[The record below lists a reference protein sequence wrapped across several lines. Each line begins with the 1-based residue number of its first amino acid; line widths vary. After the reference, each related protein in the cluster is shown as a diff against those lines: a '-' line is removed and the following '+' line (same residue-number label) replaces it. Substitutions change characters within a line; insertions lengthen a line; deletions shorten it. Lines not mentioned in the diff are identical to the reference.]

1 MNIKDVKSVGIIGGG
16 PGGLML
22 GLLLQQQ
29 GFEVSIF
36 EKAGLDVN
44 RDRGGSLDIHEES
57 GQLPL
62 KETGIINRF
71 RELARF
77 EGEDTRVLDKNG
89 KVYYEE
95 TADPE
100 VEGGRPEIDRGELCD
115 IISEQLSEGTVIYG
129 KAFESLRR
137 LDNGQVEVSFV
148 EGDTAEFDFVVGADG
163 AFSKVRP
170 YLANVDVEYNG
181 ISMVELNV
189 EDAYNQYPDL
199 AAFNKNGKMMAFGD
213 HKAILGQVNGDGRI
227 KVYMSYQM
235 DYEEFEKF
243 KGMSKSEIKEQ
254 LLQDFSDWDEDLK
267 KYIEYAGDDMLLR
280 RIYKLPIGF
289 KWENQ
294 SNLTLIGDAAHLMS
308 PFAGEGVNMAFYDAY
323 LLAKALKE
331 NNNLQDALKEY
342 EASMYEASE
351 QSASESQ
358 ANLEEMFG
366 DDAAQKFGDFFNHI
380 GELFE
385 EHQAQKLDNK

>member
-62 KETGIINRF
+62 KETGIIDRF

-148 EGDTAEFDFVVGADG
+148 KGDTAEFDFVVGADG

-189 EDAYNQYPDL
+189 EDAYKQYPDL
-199 AAFNKNGKMMAFGD
+199 AGFNKNGKMMAFGD

-267 KYIEYAGDDMLLR
+267 KYIEYAGDDVLLR

-342 EASMYEASE
+342 EACMYEASE

>member
-1 MNIKDVKSVGIIGGG
+1 MNIKDVKRVGIIGGG

-29 GFEVSIF
+29 GFKVNIF
-36 EKAGLDVN
+36 EKAGLEVN
-44 RDRGGSLDIHEES
+44 ADRGGSLDIHEES

-62 KETGIINRF
+62 KETGIIDKF
-71 RELARF
+71 KELARF

-115 IISEQLSEGTVIYG
+115 LISEQLHDHTVIYD
-129 KAFESLRR
+129 KAFKGLTH
-137 LDNGQVEVSFV
+137 LDNNQIEVEFDDAS
-148 EGDTAEFDFVVGADG
+148 TMTFDFVVGADG

-189 EDAYNQYPDL
+189 EDVFNQYPDL
-199 AAFNKNGKMMAFGD
+199 AQFNKNGKMMAFGD

-227 KVYMSYQM
+227 KVYMSYRM
-235 DYEEFEKF
+235 DYDEFDQF
-243 KGMSKSEIKEQ
+243 KAMSKAEIKEQ
-254 LLQDFSDWDEDLK
+254 LLNDFSDWDADLK
-267 KYIEYAGDDMLLR
+267 KYIEYAGDDLLLR

-294 SNLTLIGDAAHLMS
+294 ANLTLIGDAAHLMS

-323 LLAKALKE
+323 LLAKAIKAHDELK
-331 NNNLQDALKEY
+331 DALQAY
-342 EASMYEASE
+342 EATMYETSQ
-351 QSASESQ
+351 QSVSESQ

-366 DDAAQKFGDFFNHI
+366 DNAAQKFGDFFNQV

-385 EHQAQKLDNK
+385 EHQNQQ

>member
-1 MNIKDVKSVGIIGGG
+1 MNIKDVKRVGIIGGG

-29 GFEVSIF
+29 GFKVNIF
-36 EKAGLDVN
+36 EKAGLEVN
-44 RDRGGSLDIHEES
+44 ADRGGSLDIHEES

-62 KETGIINRF
+62 KETGIIDKF
-71 RELARF
+71 KELARF

-115 IISEQLSEGTVIYG
+115 LISEQLHDHTVIYD
-129 KAFESLRR
+129 KAFKGLTH
-137 LDNGQVEVSFV
+137 LDNNQIEVEFDDAS
-148 EGDTAEFDFVVGADG
+148 TMTFDFVVGADG

-189 EDAYNQYPDL
+189 EDVFNQYPDL
-199 AAFNKNGKMMAFGD
+199 AQFNKNGKMMAFGD

-227 KVYMSYQM
+227 KVYMSYRM
-235 DYEEFEKF
+235 DYDEFDQF
-243 KGMSKSEIKEQ
+243 KAMSKAEIKEQ
-254 LLQDFSDWDEDLK
+254 LLNDFSDWDADLK
-267 KYIEYAGDDMLLR
+267 KYIEYAGDDLLLR

-294 SNLTLIGDAAHLMS
+294 ANLTLIGDAAHLMS

-323 LLAKALKE
+323 LLAKAIKAHDELK
-331 NNNLQDALKEY
+331 DALQAY
-342 EASMYEASE
+342 EATMYETSQ

-366 DDAAQKFGDFFNHI
+366 DNAAQKFGDFFNQV

-385 EHQAQKLDNK
+385 EHQNQQ

>member
-1 MNIKDVKSVGIIGGG
+1 MNIKDVKRVGIIGGG

-29 GFEVSIF
+29 GFKVNIF
-36 EKAGLDVN
+36 EKAGLEVN
-44 RDRGGSLDIHEES
+44 ADRGGSLDIHEES

-62 KETGIINRF
+62 KETGIIDKF
-71 RELARF
+71 KELARF

-100 VEGGRPEIDRGELCD
+100 VEGDRPEIDRGELCD
-115 IISEQLSEGTVIYG
+115 LISEQLHDHTVIYD
-129 KAFESLRR
+129 KAFKGLTH
-137 LDNGQVEVSFV
+137 LDNNQIEVEFDDAS
-148 EGDTAEFDFVVGADG
+148 TMTFDFVVGADE

-189 EDAYNQYPDL
+189 EDVFNQYPDL
-199 AAFNKNGKMMAFGD
+199 AQFNKNGKMMAFGD

-227 KVYMSYQM
+227 KVYMSYRM
-235 DYEEFEKF
+235 DYDEFDQF
-243 KGMSKSEIKEQ
+243 KAMSKAEIKEQ
-254 LLQDFSDWDEDLK
+254 LLNDFSDWDADLK
-267 KYIEYAGDDMLLR
+267 KYIEYAGDDLLLR

-294 SNLTLIGDAAHLMS
+294 ANLTLIGDAAHLMS

-323 LLAKALKE
+323 LLAKAIKAHDELK
-331 NNNLQDALKEY
+331 DALQAY
-342 EASMYEASE
+342 EATMYETSQ

-366 DDAAQKFGDFFNHI
+366 DNAAQKFGDFFNQV

-385 EHQAQKLDNK
+385 EHQNQQ

>member
-1 MNIKDVKSVGIIGGG
+1 MNIKDVKRVGIIGGG

-29 GFEVSIF
+29 GFKVNIF
-36 EKAGLDVN
+36 EKAGLEVN
-44 RDRGGSLDIHEES
+44 ADRGGSLDIHEES

-62 KETGIINRF
+62 KETGIIDKF
-71 RELARF
+71 KELARF

-115 IISEQLSEGTVIYG
+115 LISEQLHDHTVIYD
-129 KAFESLRR
+129 KAFKGLTH
-137 LDNGQVEVSFV
+137 LDNNQIEVEFDDAS
-148 EGDTAEFDFVVGADG
+148 TMTFDFVVGADE

-189 EDAYNQYPDL
+189 EDVFNQYPDL
-199 AAFNKNGKMMAFGD
+199 AQFNKNGKMMAFGD

-227 KVYMSYQM
+227 KVYMSYRM
-235 DYEEFEKF
+235 DYDEFDQF
-243 KGMSKSEIKEQ
+243 KAMSKAEIKEQ
-254 LLQDFSDWDEDLK
+254 LLNDFSDWDADLK
-267 KYIEYAGDDMLLR
+267 KYIEYAGDDLLLR

-294 SNLTLIGDAAHLMS
+294 ANLTLIGDAAHLMS

-323 LLAKALKE
+323 LLAKAIKAHDELK
-331 NNNLQDALKEY
+331 DALQAY
-342 EASMYEASE
+342 EATMYETSQ

-366 DDAAQKFGDFFNHI
+366 DNAAQKFGDFFNQV

-385 EHQAQKLDNK
+385 EHQNQQ

>member
-1 MNIKDVKSVGIIGGG
+1 MNIKDVKNVGIIGGG

-29 GFEVSIF
+29 GFDVKIF

-44 RDRGGSLDIHEES
+44 ADRGGSLDIHEES

-62 KETGIINRF
+62 KETGMIDKF
-71 RELARF
+71 KELARF
-77 EGEDTRVLDKNG
+77 EGEDTRVLDKDGN
-89 KVYYEE
+89 VYYEE

-115 IISEQLSEGTVIYG
+115 IIAERLNKDTVVYN
-129 KAFESLRR
+129 KAFKSLTR
-137 LDNGQVEVSFV
+137 LDNDQIKVTF
-148 EGDTAEFDFVVGADG
+148 GDDSSETFDFVIGADG
-163 AFSKVRP
+163 AFSKVRS

-189 EDAYNQYPDL
+189 EDVYNEHPDL
-199 AAFNKNGKMMAFGD
+199 AKFNKNGKMMAFGD
-213 HKAILGQVNGDGRI
+213 NKAILGQVNGDGRI

-235 DYEEFEKF
+235 DYDEFDKF
-243 KGMSKSEIKEQ
+243 KAMSKTEIKEQ
-254 LLQDFSDWDEDLK
+254 LLKDFSDWNAVLK
-267 KYIEYAGDDMLLR
+267 KYIEYAGDDLLLR

-289 KWENQ
+289 KWDNQ

-323 LLAKALKE
+323 LLAKAIE
-331 NNNLQDALKEY
+331 NNDDLQSALKEY
-342 EASMYEASE
+342 EAQMYEASE
-351 QSASESQ
+351 QSARESQ
-358 ANLEEMFG
+358 ANLEEMFS
-366 DDAAQKFGDFFNHI
+366 DNAAQKFGDFFNQI

-385 EHQAQKLDNK
+385 EHQAQKQ

>member
-1 MNIKDVKSVGIIGGG
+1 MNIKGVKNVGIIGGG

-29 GFEVSIF
+29 GLDVKIF

-44 RDRGGSLDIHEES
+44 ADRGGSLDIHEES

-62 KETGIINRF
+62 KETGVIDKF
-71 RELARF
+71 KELARF
-77 EGEDTRVLDKNG
+77 EGEDTRVLDKDGN
-89 KVYYEE
+89 VYYEE

-115 IISEQLSEGTVIYG
+115 IIAEKLDKETVVYN
-129 KAFESLRR
+129 KVFKSLTH
-137 LDNGQVEVSFV
+137 LDNDQIQVTF
-148 EGDTAEFDFVVGADG
+148 GDDSSETFDFVIGADG

-170 YLANVDVEYNG
+170 YLADVDVEYNG

-189 EDAYNQYPDL
+189 EDVYNEHPDL
-199 AAFNKNGKMMAFGD
+199 AKFNKNGKMMAFGD
-213 HKAILGQVNGDGRI
+213 NKAILGQVNGDGRI

-235 DYEEFEKF
+235 DYDEFDKF
-243 KGMSKSEIKEQ
+243 KAMNKTEIKEQ
-254 LLQDFSDWDEDLK
+254 LLKDFSDWDADLK
-267 KYIEYAGDDMLLR
+267 KYIEYAGDDLLLR

-289 KWENQ
+289 KWDNQ

-323 LLAKALKE
+323 LLAKALE
-331 NNNLQDALKEY
+331 NNEDLQSALKEY
-342 EASMYEASE
+342 EAQMYEASE
-351 QSASESQ
+351 QSARESQ
-358 ANLEEMFG
+358 ANLEEMFS
-366 DDAAQKFGDFFNHI
+366 DNAAQKFGDFFNQI

-385 EHQAQKLDNK
+385 EHQAQKQ

>member
-1 MNIKDVKSVGIIGGG
+1 MNIKDVKNVGIIGGG

-29 GFEVSIF
+29 GLDVKIF

-44 RDRGGSLDIHEES
+44 ADRGGSLDIHEES

-62 KETGIINRF
+62 KETGVIDKF
-71 RELARF
+71 KELARF
-77 EGEDTRVLDKNG
+77 EGEDTRVLDKDGN
-89 KVYYEE
+89 VYYEE

-115 IISEQLSEGTVIYG
+115 IIAERLNKDTVVYN
-129 KAFESLRR
+129 KAFKSLTH
-137 LDNGQVEVSFV
+137 LDNDQIKVTF
-148 EGDTAEFDFVVGADG
+148 GDDSSETFDFVIGADG
-163 AFSKVRP
+163 AFSKVRS

-189 EDAYNQYPDL
+189 EYVYNEHPDL
-199 AAFNKNGKMMAFGD
+199 AKFNKKGKMMAFGD
-213 HKAILGQVNGDGRI
+213 NKAILGQVNGDGRI

-235 DYEEFEKF
+235 DYDEFDKF
-243 KGMSKSEIKEQ
+243 KAMNKTEIKEQ
-254 LLQDFSDWDEDLK
+254 LLKDFSDWDADLK
-267 KYIEYAGDDMLLR
+267 KYIEYAGDDLLLR

-289 KWENQ
+289 KWDNQ

-323 LLAKALKE
+323 LLAKALE
-331 NNNLQDALKEY
+331 NNEDLQSALKEY
-342 EASMYEASE
+342 EAQMYEASE
-351 QSASESQ
+351 QSARESQ
-358 ANLEEMFG
+358 ANLEEMFS
-366 DDAAQKFGDFFNHI
+366 DNAAQKFGDFFNQI

-385 EHQAQKLDNK
+385 EHQAQKQ

>member
-1 MNIKDVKSVGIIGGG
+1 MNIKDVKRVGIIGGG

-29 GFEVSIF
+29 GFEVNIF
-36 EKAGLDVN
+36 EKAGLEVN
-44 RDRGGSLDIHEES
+44 ADRGGSLDIHEES

-62 KETGIINRF
+62 KETGIIDKF
-71 RELARF
+71 KELARF

-89 KVYYEE
+89 TVYYEE

-115 IISEQLSEGTVIYG
+115 IISEQLHDHTVIYG
-129 KAFESLRR
+129 KVFKGLTH
-137 LDNGQVEVSFV
+137 LDNNQIEVEFDDAS
-148 EGDTAEFDFVVGADG
+148 TMTFDFVVGADG

-189 EDAYNQYPDL
+189 EDVFNQHPDL
-199 AAFNKNGKMMAFGD
+199 AQFNKNGKMMAFGD

-235 DYEEFEKF
+235 NYDDFAQF
-243 KGMSKSEIKEQ
+243 KAMSKAEIKEQ
-254 LLQDFSDWDEDLK
+254 LLKDFSDWDADLK
-267 KYIEYAGDDMLLR
+267 KYIEYAGDDLLLR

-294 SNLTLIGDAAHLMS
+294 ANLTLIGDAAHLMS
-308 PFAGEGVNMAFYDAY
+308 PFAGEGVNMAFYDAH
-323 LLAKALKE
+323 LLAKAIKEHDELK
-331 NNNLQDALKEY
+331 DALQAY
-342 EASMYEASE
+342 EAAMYETSQ

-366 DDAAQKFGDFFNHI
+366 DNAAQKFGDFFNQV

-385 EHQAQKLDNK
+385 EHQNQQ

>member
-29 GFEVSIF
+29 GYEVSIF

-115 IISEQLSEGTVIYG
+115 IIIEQLSEGTVVYG

-189 EDAYNQYPDL
+189 KDAYNQYPDL

-243 KGMSKSEIKEQ
+243 KEMSKSEIKEQ